1 VPDFA
6 LLPLDAPAIQSEG
19 NVNVASTVP
28 LSAVATDAG
37 AAPVRIFN
45 TALVPMVVSI
55 ASSIA
60 FLTAALNCKA
70 ISTTPM
76 IL

>member
-1 VPDFA
+1 
-6 LLPLDAPAIQSEG
+6 LTRPAIQSEG

-45 TALVPMVVSI
+45 TALRPDGGLNRVKHRVS
-55 ASSIA
+55 
-60 FLTAALNCKA
+60 NCRYRKLQ
-70 ISTTPM
+70 SHFYYSFT